1 MIGLETMVIVGSG
14 EAESYQPDLFDAR
27 ARTTVRFADP
37 AAWITATAVARAI
50 SGSRNLLAPFL
61 HEVGV
66 VVVSDQG
73 PGATMAEVCAAAKTG
88 FSSPLRYAAS
98 SPGSLAGV
106 SCIAFGFRGP
116 TLNLTMGIDHGL
128 PTALQMCSTWLARR
142 TARFMVLA
150 TFKSYGPNN
159 SLGRAV
165 LLADPDVSE
174 NAGKPITQEVTDW
187 LSPAGI

>member
-1 MIGLETMVIVGSG
+1 MIGLETMVTLGAG
-14 EAESYQPDLFDAR
+14 EADSHQPALFEAR
-27 ARTTVRFADP
+27 DRTAVRFADP
-37 AAWITATAVARAI
+37 SAWITATAVARAI
-50 SGSRNLLAPFL
+50 TASKDSLLSFL

-73 PGATMAEVCAAAKTG
+73 PGATMAEVCAAARTG

-116 TLNLTMGIDHGL
+116 TLNLTMSIEDGL
-128 PTALQMCSTWLARR
+128 PTALQMCSAWLARC
-142 TARFMVLA
+142 TARVMVLA
-150 TFKSYGPNN
+150 TFTSNGPNN
-159 SLGRAV
+159 PLGRAV

-174 NAGKPITQEVTDW
+174 FAGKPITQEVTDW
-187 LSPAGI
+187 LSPVGK